1 MNRDNVYKQLFERK
15 QENPTMDTAKEAQAL
30 LTLMASASVTED
42 SMRKL
47 YILRLVGAIA
57 VRLSLIASVWVFL
70 FNPNLWYG
78 MPLFLILTILFGGI
92 MDRKFI
98 PKE

>member
-1 MNRDNVYKQLFERK
+1 MKNDALYQQLFERK
-15 QENPTMDTAKEAQAL
+15 QENPTMDTAQEAQAL
-30 LTLMASASVTED
+30 LTLMASANVTED

-57 VRLSLIASVWVFL
+57 VRLSLIASVWVFI
-70 FNPNLWYG
+70 FDPHLWYG

-92 MDRKFI
+92 QDRKFV
-98 PKE
+98 PKQ